1 MKYLVYVTGDWYL
14 RDGGSGGGASLTPER
29 KNATRY
35 DTEAAARAALNAEKK
50 RFKPAT
56 VASAEFIPVEE

>member
-35 DTEAAARAALNAEKK
+35 DT
-50 RFKPAT
+50 
-56 VASAEFIPVEE
+56 